1 MTVCLI
7 KPRSEDVVQAVVAA
21 VDLEWREAM
30 GPETGWPPHLCAAYA
45 AHLTRAAQRAAD
57 LTEIPAS
64 YLAYLRGGGDA

>member
-7 KPRSEDVVQAVVAA
+7 KVRSEDIVQAVVAA
-21 VDLEWREAM
+21 VDLEWREAL

-45 AHLTRAAQRAAD
+45 AHLTRAAQRAAN

-64 YLAYLRGGGDA
+64 YLAYLRGSIDV